1 MLKPCHFLIVSV
13 QFYVEPGNDF
23 NVLFVQGFLA
33 LSKSFLNCRLTSTR
47 LLIKWFLIKRTLYA
61 YHRGIAQF
69 EDSTLQ
75 IQVNY
80 LISKHYEIIFDLNYT

>member
-1 MLKPCHFLIVSV
+1 MLNQVTISMCYLSKVSWPFPCS
-13 QFYVEPGNDF
+13 
-23 NVLFVQGFLA
+23 
-33 LSKSFLNCRLTSTR
+33 SKSFLNCRLTSTR